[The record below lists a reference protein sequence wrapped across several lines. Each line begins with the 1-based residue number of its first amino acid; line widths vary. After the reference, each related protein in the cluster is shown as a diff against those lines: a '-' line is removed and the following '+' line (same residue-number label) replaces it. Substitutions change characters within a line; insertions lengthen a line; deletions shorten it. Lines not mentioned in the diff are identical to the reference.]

1 MSGDITR
8 LINDSVDGDSE
19 ALQKLLQ
26 QVYSDL
32 RTIARARRRNE
43 RHAGELQTTA
53 LVHEALLRIAEYNL
67 ESVND
72 SKHLMALASR
82 IMRNILVDH
91 ARRLRGERR
100 AGERIPAHESFV
112 IDRGFNVELLD
123 LDRAMRRLAA
133 RFPRLERIVECRF
146 FGGMSNEETAVAL
159 DISSRTV
166 KRDWVRA
173 RTYLLQSLQTERAR
187 T

>member
-1 MSGDITR
+1 MSGDITG
-8 LINDSVDGDSE
+8 LINDSVEGDSE
-19 ALQKLLQ
+19 ALQALLQ
-26 QVYSDL
+26 KVYDDL

-43 RHAGELQTTA
+43 RNTGELQTTA
-53 LVHEALLRIAEYNL
+53 LVHEALLRLADYNL

-91 ARRLRGERR
+91 ARRMKGEQR

-112 IDRGFNVELLD
+112 IDRGFDVELLD
-123 LDRAMRRLAA
+123 LDRALRRLAT

-146 FGGMSNEETAVAL
+146 FGGMNNEETAAAL

-173 RTYLLQSLQTERAR
+173 RAYLLDNLRSERASP
-187 T
+187 

>member
-1 MSGDITR
+1 MSDDVTG
-8 LINDSVDGDSE
+8 LIHASVDGNPD
-19 ALQKLLQ
+19 ALRQLLR
-26 QVYSDL
+26 QVYDDL
-32 RTIARARRRNE
+32 RTIAHARRRNE
-43 RHAGELQTTA
+43 RHTGELQTTA
-53 LVHEALLRIAEYNL
+53 LVHEALLKIADCNL

-91 ARRLRGERR
+91 ARRMQGERR
-100 AGERIPAHESFV
+100 AGERIPEHESFV

-146 FGGMSNEETAVAL
+146 FGGMNNEETAAAL
-159 DISSRTV
+159 DISTRTV

-173 RTYLLQSLQTERAR
+173 RAYLLDSLRAESIA